1 MQRHQY
7 LAPET
12 ASQESASEI
21 PASACSRELPRYHS
35 SIASSSSRLNA
46 LYNTCTYLPVPVRL
60 LCYPRRYPPHPG
72 DAAAAAHNA
81 PPSSTQQRELH
92 VIPQRRAPQRDARED
107 TKSGTGTSFFFPFF
121 FLFPSTTTAN
131 IYIQALIY
139 ASSFSL
145 SSLQKKIL
153 CVRVTRSRPV
163 AADEA

>member
-121 FLFPSTTTAN
+121 FFVSIN
-131 IYIQALIY
+131 NNSKYIYTSAYLCFFF
-139 ASSFSL
+139 FSL
-145 SSLQKKIL
+145 LTPKKNSLRPRHTIKT
-153 CVRVTRSRPV
+153 CRSG
-163 AADEA
+163 